1 WPRHPACGPRRS
13 TPRSRTGTC
22 RPLSPPSRPSSAGT
36 LGHASCAIPAGTICA
51 VAAATREERV
61 QARERNPKWKLP
73 ALRIE
78 MAECINC
85 DTCIRHCPDQ
95 FGAIFN
101 HGIDVIIV
109 PELCSGCGKC
119 VPVCPVDCIY
129 EDPSPALTPEDWWT
143 EPNSPEDPYD

>member
-1 WPRHPACGPRRS
+1 MPA
-13 TPRSRTGTC
+13 T
-22 RPLSPPSRPSSAGT
+22 
-36 LGHASCAIPAGTICA
+36 
-51 VAAATREERV
+51 TREERIDV
-61 QARERNPKWKLP
+61 REAEVDPP
-73 ALRIE
+73 AGRSERLRHGLRIE

-101 HGIDVIIV
+101 HGIDVIII

-129 EDPSPALTPEDWWT
+129 EDPQPASTPEDWWT
-143 EPNSPEDPYD
+143 EPRSPEDPYS

>member
-1 WPRHPACGPRRS
+1 VPA
-13 TPRSRTGTC
+13 T
-22 RPLSPPSRPSSAGT
+22 
-36 LGHASCAIPAGTICA
+36 
-51 VAAATREERV
+51 TREERIDSR
-61 QARERNPKWKLP
+61 QRNSKWRLP

-78 MAECINC
+78 MSECINC
-85 DTCIRHCPDQ
+85 DTCIRHCPPQ

-129 EDPSPALTPEDWWT
+129 EDQHPQPTPEDWWD
-143 EPNSPEDPYD
+143 EPLSAEDPYV